1 MLFQPNAMTTERETS
16 FLGRPDTPEDLNTSS
31 LYEAADIAVYQAMCD
46 SMCATYQGICANA
59 PEIVLEG
66 LGDMMKSAYEFFKG
80 IIKKVVAFIKNTFN
94 YLMSYV
100 LDFDKFIDKYKANMS
115 NFKPFEVSGFTYTI
129 EGSEVDKVGI
139 EKIINEYNSR
149 VNNIKKME
157 MGDIQKIILECKSK
171 DELGK
176 IRARIAG
183 LKENDK
189 HVRSNNFTE
198 AMMKGFRDGKT
209 SKHTIKVDSGNIN
222 EIVSEY
228 KEFKELIKDVKEE
241 GNKIQ
246 AIFEDLR
253 DFFKEMP
260 HYEYSDSDHKKVKTY
275 TLSDGGDH
283 IDKKEGSDEDYNSD
297 YYKKLTTYYNFLFR
311 YSKDLMAIYTKAYQ
325 TKVSALKEAISFHT
339 GVIRKALSPFA
350 DKESSEEAMN
360 TVDSEY
366 TMVIKEAPEEGF
378 LSKDREK
385 EVASGSINNKFGTD
399 AFKAY
404 SKVFNQIDAI
414 KEKTGV
420 KVLAESAVYK
430 NAKTST
436 KAKGAVMASAIG
448 LLGGPTGV
456 VITFGFFRKLFA
468 AQISKETA
476 RQKFLSGKKTKFQCN
491 VYYGENIKK
500 FISEVNSKLG
510 NVKVNI
516 NRNTYVF
523 AVNAK
528 KVSEQGYDFAQVW
541 VELKDR
547 PVQEEFEIYPVDS
560 SKPIVDSAVT
570 EVTDYGE
577 LLEMDMLTERYEN
590 YYRDFNQYINEIE
603 VLGEAYHRG
612 MIMMEEVEINHEGG
626 ASKDSDSIFTKIIDF
641 IKSILTKF
649 ADKAKN
655 LFTNNEKW
663 LAENRHKFAE
673 IPDSAYTNI
682 TVTMIQ
688 YENVSKDGSNYKLVD
703 PEMEAKAFMDDPDV
717 AEGKVKDIATVSKKI
732 YRKLCNKVVNGDL
745 SDGAK
750 AYYRFGDNKSEL
762 HVYKGADVPDLM
774 KTMFDYCDKYSETAN
789 RLSTDIKDE
798 MQKFADAA
806 EKMLEDVKNAKVKEE
821 PKTTPEASKASWIPY
836 DRNSE
841 SFSIAENMDIR
852 DTIFGI
858 YPWVDSNGDSHFIA
872 MEAEENKENKDGDT
886 EVHAI
891 GVKVEKDKEYDKE
904 EKGKMVSKQ
913 TAMKMYYQC
922 KVKVATALVTVAEER
937 YVKYIKTLRDILNA
951 AKVTKDKET
960 KD

>member
-198 AMMKGFRDGKT
+198 AMMKGFHDGKT
-209 SKHTIKVDSGNIN
+209 SKHTIEVNSGNIN

-385 EVASGSINNKFGTD
+385 EVASGPINNKFGSD

-404 SKVFNQIDAI
+404 SKVFKQIDAI

-436 KAKGAVMASAIG
+436 KVKGGVLATAIG
-448 LLGGPTGV
+448 LLGGPAGV
-456 VITFGFFRKLFA
+456 VITFAFLRKLYA

-560 SKPIVDSAVT
+560 MKPIVDSAVT

-612 MIMMEEVEINHEGG
+612 MIMMEEVKIDDNEKSGEERG
-626 ASKDSDSIFTKIIDF
+626 IFQKIIDF
-641 IKSILTKF
+641 IKNMVNAF
-649 ADKAKN
+649 VNKAKN
-655 LFTNNEKW
+655 LFRNNQEWFAANK
-663 LAENRHKFAE
+663 HKFDELTPDAYAKLSITIVPYEKRAKLGAE
-673 IPDSAYTNI
+673 YLFFEVEHDKKPNDPKLGEKEMKDI
-682 TVTMIQ
+682 TAVAKYLYPTLTRLSMSGDLTEGAKIW
-688 YENVSKDGSNYKLVD
+688 YRGGSNNLVKYTGD
-703 PEMEAKAFMDDPDV
+703 SVKPLVEIMLNYCDGYV
-717 AEGKVKDIATVSKKI
+717 AGVNKVKDKIDAITKDMEKQQDALSNVQSKEVEPATTE
-732 YRKLCNKVVNGDL
+732 G
-745 SDGAK
+745 
-750 AYYRFGDNKSEL
+750 E
-762 HVYKGADVPDLM
+762 KG
-774 KTMFDYCDKYSETAN
+774 TAN
-789 RLSTDIKDE
+789 
-798 MQKFADAA
+798 
-806 EKMLEDVKNAKVKEE
+806 KES
-821 PKTTPEASKASWIPY
+821 ASY
-836 DRNSE
+836 
-841 SFSIAENMDIR
+841 SIAEGDMIEE
-852 DTIFGI
+852 TVFGLF
-858 YPWVDSNGDSHFIA
+858 PWIDSDGNANFIA
-872 MEAEENKENKDGDT
+872 REAEEVVQQPAKSDKPGDKPGD
-886 EVHAI
+886 APAAP
-891 GVKVEKDKEYDKE
+891 KVEKYKNQE
-904 EKGKMVSKQ
+904 EKDKAVANQ
-913 TAMKMYYQC
+913 TGAVNYERC
-922 KVKVATALVTVAEER
+922 RSKVAAAWLTIVEER
-937 YVKYIKTLRDILNA
+937 YVRYVRTLVDVLNA
-951 AKVTKDKET
+951 AQVTNKKEPKET
-960 KD
+960 KE